1 MQTNGANPVI
11 EVEGVCKRIGKRLIL
26 DDVRL
31 EVPEGQIY
39 GITGPNGAGKSM
51 LLRVICGLVLPND
64 GRVSV
69 FGEEI
74 GREAEFPQETGALI
88 ETPGFLRHY
97 SGFRNLWLLA
107 MIRAQITKEEIDGT
121 IRLVGL
127 DPHDRRPVRTY
138 STGMRQRLGIA
149 QALMEKPRLLVLD
162 EPTKGLDREGVRD
175 VHRLLKGLQSEGKTI
190 LLTSHSKEEIQNL
203 CDAVFLIEKGH
214 LDFLQ
219 PQLYRSRL

>member
-1 MQTNGANPVI
+1 MQTNGANLAI

-51 LLRVICGLVLPND
+51 LLRVICGLVLPTD

-74 GREAEFPQETGALI
+74 GKEVEFPQETGALI
-88 ETPGFLRHY
+88 ETPVFLRHY
-97 SGFRNLWLLA
+97 NGFANLWLLA
-107 MIRAQITKEEIDGT
+107 MLRAQITKEEIAST

-127 DPHDRRPVRTY
+127 DPDDPRPVRTY

-162 EPTKGLDREGVRD
+162 ELTKGLDREGVRD

-219 PQLYRSRL
+219 PQFYSSRL